1 MKDACFQLIT
11 QAINV
16 LLRTMCREIIE
27 DIIFDAWWRDTWEFS
42 SYLDQRRRR
51 RRRRDEEEEE
61 EEEES
66 DIEIKVSYPLDHLS
80 DKDKLIFMKL
90 VEKNDE
96 LER

>member
-1 MKDACFQLIT
+1 MSTDSPHLCLMSKK
-11 QAINV
+11 
-16 LLRTMCREIIE
+16 
-27 DIIFDAWWRDTWEFS
+27 
-42 SYLDQRRRR
+42 
-51 RRRRDEEEEE
+51 EEEEE
-61 EEEES
+61 EEEKKKKKKKKKKEEEEEEEE